1 MKAAKNELLIWGVM
15 ILQAL
20 PIPLSLISI
29 LGSLISLAN
38 MGMTAELYSPWT
50 AVCAVEADSDD
61 YIFDFVEEAIR
72 RDIRTPCGLQPVD
85 HDTYERKWNQFC
97 DDYFAQR
104 ENKE

>member
-1 MKAAKNELLIWGVM
+1 MKASQNKLLIWGIM

-50 AVCAVEADSDD
+50 AVCAVATM
-61 YIFDFVEEAIR
+61 IL
-72 RDIRTPCGLQPVD
+72 TG
-85 HDTYERKWNQFC
+85 TYTIPYAVATVMTAARKRLGWVSFLPAFHLLLTAVFC
-97 DDYFAQR
+97 VLWIMSEGA
-104 ENKE
+104 